1 MNFDLTEEQLAM
13 QKLARDFAD
22 KEIAPVVD
30 ADEKAHRFQREI
42 VRKMGELG
50 FLGCPIPEAY
60 GGSGVG
66 FLGHAI
72 VTEEIARVSGS
83 LRAPFNMQTMGT
95 SMTILK
101 FGNEEQ
107 KKKYIPKL
115 VSAEWLGAFAITEPN
130 AGSDVASMKTT
141 AAEEGD
147 YFVLNGTK
155 TWITYASVADV
166 AVMFAYTDK
175 SLKHKGMSAFILD
188 MKSPGISTPEIA
200 DKFGWHACPTG
211 EVIMEDVKVPKEN
224 LLGETGQGFAIVMA
238 DLDCTRLSCAA
249 GAVGVAQ
256 ACIDACVKYCNERE
270 QFGQLIGKF
279 QMNQEIIADMIVGTE
294 AARLLT
300 HRCAVQKDQ
309 GRRNTL
315 ETSMAKYFATENG
328 VKAADQAI
336 KLYGAY
342 GISGEYPVE
351 RYYREAKIYQIVEG
365 AANIQK
371 TIIGTD
377 ALGYRRA
384 NG

>member
-1 MNFDLTEEQLAM
+1 MDFDLTQEQLAM
-13 QKLARDFAD
+13 QRLARDFAA

-42 VRKMGELG
+42 VKKMGDLG
-50 FLGCPIPEAY
+50 FLGCPIPEEY
-60 GGSGVG
+60 GGSNVG

-101 FGNEEQ
+101 FGDEQQ
-107 KKKYIPKL
+107 KKKYIPNL
-115 VSAEWLGAFAITEPN
+115 VSANWLGAFAITEPN

-141 AAEEGD
+141 ATLDGD
-147 YFVLNGTK
+147 HFILNGTK
-155 TWITYASVADV
+155 TWITYATVADV
-166 AVMFAYTDK
+166 AVMFAYTDRD
-175 SLKHKGMSAFILD
+175 LKHKGMSAFIID

-211 EVIMEDVKVPKEN
+211 EVIMEDVTVPKEN
-224 LLGETGQGFAIVMA
+224 LLGKVGQGFAIVMA

-256 ACIDACVKYCNERE
+256 ACIDACVKYANERE
-270 QFGQLIGKF
+270 QFGQPVGRF
-279 QMNQEIIADMIVGTE
+279 QMNQALIADMVVGTE

-300 HRCAVQKDQ
+300 YRCAVQKDQ

-328 VKAADQAI
+328 VKAADEAI
-336 KLYGAY
+336 KLFGAY

-351 RYYREAKIYQIVEG
+351 RYYREAKVYQIVEG

-371 TIIGTD
+371 MVIGMD
-377 ALGYRRA
+377 ALGYRKA

>member
-1 MNFDLTEEQLAM
+1 MDFDLTQEQLAM
-13 QKLARDFAD
+13 QRLARDFAT

-42 VRKMGELG
+42 VKKMGDLG
-50 FLGCPIPEAY
+50 FLGCPIPEEY
-60 GGSGVG
+60 GGSNVG

-101 FGNEEQ
+101 FGDEQQ
-107 KKKYIPKL
+107 KKKYIPNL
-115 VSAEWLGAFAITEPN
+115 VSANWLGAFAITEPN

-141 AAEEGD
+141 ATLDGD
-147 YFVLNGTK
+147 HFILNGTK
-155 TWITYASVADV
+155 TWITYATVADV
-166 AVMFAYTDK
+166 AVMFAYTDRN
-175 SLKHKGMSAFILD
+175 LKHKGMSAFIID

-211 EVIMEDVKVPKEN
+211 EVIMEDVTVPKEN
-224 LLGETGQGFAIVMA
+224 LLGKVGQGFAIVMA

-256 ACIDACVKYCNERE
+256 ACIDACVKYANERE
-270 QFGQLIGKF
+270 QFGQPVGRF
-279 QMNQEIIADMIVGTE
+279 QMNQALIADMVVGTE

-300 HRCAVQKDQ
+300 YRCAVQKDQ

-328 VKAADQAI
+328 VKAADEAI
-336 KLYGAY
+336 KLFGAY

-351 RYYREAKIYQIVEG
+351 RYYREAKVYQIVEG

-371 TIIGTD
+371 MVIGMD
-377 ALGYRRA
+377 ALGYRKA

>member
-50 FLGCPIPEAY
+50 FLGCPIPEEY

-141 AAEEGD
+141 AAEKGD
-147 YFVLNGTK
+147 YFILNGTK

-166 AVMFAYTDK
+166 AVMFAYTDR

-188 MKSPGISTPEIA
+188 MKSPGIST
-200 DKFGWHACPTG
+200 
-211 EVIMEDVKVPKEN
+211 
-224 LLGETGQGFAIVMA
+224 
-238 DLDCTRLSCAA
+238 
-249 GAVGVAQ
+249 
-256 ACIDACVKYCNERE
+256 
-270 QFGQLIGKF
+270 
-279 QMNQEIIADMIVGTE
+279 
-294 AARLLT
+294 
-300 HRCAVQKDQ
+300 
-309 GRRNTL
+309 
-315 ETSMAKYFATENG
+315 
-328 VKAADQAI
+328 
-336 KLYGAY
+336 
-342 GISGEYPVE
+342 
-351 RYYREAKIYQIVEG
+351 
-365 AANIQK
+365 
-371 TIIGTD
+371 
-377 ALGYRRA
+377 
-384 NG
+384 

>member
-1 MNFDLTEEQLAM
+1 MDFDLTQEHLAM
-13 QKLARDFAD
+13 QRLARDFAI

-42 VRKMGELG
+42 VKKMGDLG
-50 FLGCPIPEAY
+50 FLGCPIPEEY
-60 GGSGVG
+60 GGSNVG

-101 FGNEEQ
+101 FGDEQQ
-107 KKKYIPKL
+107 KKKYIPNL
-115 VSAEWLGAFAITEPN
+115 VSANWLGAFAITEPN

-141 AAEEGD
+141 ATLDGD
-147 YFVLNGTK
+147 LFILNGTK
-155 TWITYASVADV
+155 TWITYATVADV
-166 AVMFAYTDK
+166 AVMFAYTDRN
-175 SLKHKGMSAFILD
+175 LKHRGMSAFIID

-211 EVIMEDVKVPKEN
+211 EVIMEDVRVPKEN
-224 LLGETGQGFAIVMA
+224 LLGKVGQGFAIVMA

-256 ACIDACVKYCNERE
+256 ACIDACVKYANERE
-270 QFGQLIGKF
+270 QFGQPVGRF
-279 QMNQEIIADMIVGTE
+279 QMNQAIIADMVVGTE

-300 HRCAVQKDQ
+300 YRCAVQKDQ

-328 VKAADQAI
+328 VKSADEAI
-336 KLYGAY
+336 KFFGAY

-351 RYYREAKIYQIVEG
+351 RYYREAKVYQIVEG

-371 TIIGTD
+371 MIIGMD
-377 ALGYRRA
+377 ALGYRKA

>member
-1 MNFDLTEEQLAM
+1 MEE
-13 QKLARDFAD
+13 
-22 KEIAPVVD
+22 
-30 ADEKAHRFQREI
+30 
-42 VRKMGELG
+42 
-50 FLGCPIPEAY
+50 
-60 GGSGVG
+60 
-66 FLGHAI
+66 
-72 VTEEIARVSGS
+72 
-83 LRAPFNMQTMGT
+83 
-95 SMTILK
+95 
-101 FGNEEQ
+101 
-107 KKKYIPKL
+107 
-115 VSAEWLGAFAITEPN
+115 
-130 AGSDVASMKTT
+130 
-141 AAEEGD
+141 
-147 YFVLNGTK
+147 
-155 TWITYASVADV
+155 
-166 AVMFAYTDK
+166 
-175 SLKHKGMSAFILD
+175 
-188 MKSPGISTPEIA
+188 
-200 DKFGWHACPTG
+200 
-211 EVIMEDVKVPKEN
+211 VKVPKEN
-224 LLGETGQGFAIVMA
+224 LLGKTGQGFGIVMA

-300 HRCAVQKDQ
+300 YRCAVQKDQ

>member
-1 MNFDLTEEQLAM
+1 
-13 QKLARDFAD
+13 
-22 KEIAPVVD
+22 
-30 ADEKAHRFQREI
+30 
-42 VRKMGELG
+42 
-50 FLGCPIPEAY
+50 
-60 GGSGVG
+60 
-66 FLGHAI
+66 
-72 VTEEIARVSGS
+72 
-83 LRAPFNMQTMGT
+83 MGT

-141 AAEEGD
+141 AVEKGD
-147 YFVLNGTK
+147 HFVLNGTK
-155 TWITYASVADV
+155 TWITYATVADV
-166 AVMFAYTDK
+166 AVMFAYTDR
-175 SLKHKGMSAFILD
+175 SLKHKGMSAFVMD

-224 LLGETGQGFAIVMA
+224 MLGKTGQGFAIVMA

-270 QFGQLIGKF
+270 QFGQLIGNF
-279 QMNQEIIADMIVGTE
+279 QMNQEVIADMVVGTE

-300 HRCAVQKDQ
+300 YRCAVQKDQ

-328 VKAADQAI
+328 VRAADQAI
-336 KLYGAY
+336 KLFGAY
-342 GISGEYPVE
+342 GISGEYPAE

-371 TIIGTD
+371 TIIGLD

>member
-1 MNFDLTEEQLAM
+1 MDFDLNEEQLAM
-13 QKLARDFAD
+13 QRLARDFAQ

-50 FLGCPIPEAY
+50 FLGCPIPEEY
-60 GGSGVG
+60 GGSNVG

-101 FGNEEQ
+101 FGTEEQ

-115 VSAEWLGAFAITEPN
+115 VSAEWLGCFCITEPN
-130 AGSDVASMKTT
+130 AGSDVAAMKTT
-141 AAEEGD
+141 AVEEGD
-147 YFVLNGTK
+147 FFILNGTK
-155 TWITYASVADV
+155 TWITYATVADV

-175 SLKHKGMSAFILD
+175 SQKHKGMSAFIVD

-211 EVIMEDVKVPKEN
+211 EVVMEDVKVPKEN
-224 LLGETGQGFAIVMA
+224 LMGKTGQGFAIVMA

-256 ACIDACVKYCNERE
+256 ACIDACVQYCNERE

-279 QMNQEIIADMIVGTE
+279 QMNQAIIADMVVNTE
-294 AARLLT
+294 AARLMT
-300 HRCAVQKDQ
+300 YRCAVQKDQ

-315 ETSMAKYFATENG
+315 ETCMAKYFATENG

-336 KLYGAY
+336 KLFGAY

-371 TIIGTD
+371 MIIGTD
-377 ALGYRRA
+377 ALGYRKA

>member
-1 MNFDLTEEQLAM
+1 MDFDLTEEQLAM
-13 QKLARDFAD
+13 QKLARDFAE

-50 FLGCPIPEAY
+50 FLGCPIPEEY

-141 AAEEGD
+141 AVEKGD
-147 YFVLNGTK
+147 HFVLNGTK
-155 TWITYASVADV
+155 TWITYATVADV
-166 AVMFAYTDK
+166 AVMFAYTDR
-175 SLKHKGMSAFILD
+175 SLKHKGMSAFVMD

-224 LLGETGQGFAIVMA
+224 LLGKIGQGFAIVMA

-270 QFGQLIGKF
+270 QFGQLIGNF
-279 QMNQEIIADMIVGTE
+279 QMNQEVIADMVVGTE

-300 HRCAVQKDQ
+300 YRCAVQKDQ

-342 GISGEYPVE
+342 GISGEYPAE

-371 TIIGTD
+371 TIIGLD
-377 ALGYRRA
+377 ALGYRKA

>member
-1 MNFDLTEEQLAM
+1 MNFDLTEEHLAM
-13 QKLARDFAD
+13 QRIARDFAQ

-30 ADEKAHRFQREI
+30 VDEKAHRFQREI
-42 VRKMGELG
+42 VTKMGELG
-50 FLGCPIPEAY
+50 FLGCPIPEDY
-60 GGSGVG
+60 GGSNVG

-72 VTEEIARVSGS
+72 VTEEIASVSGS

-107 KKKYIPKL
+107 RKKYIPKL

-130 AGSDVASMKTT
+130 AGSDVATMKTNAT
-141 AAEEGD
+141 QDGD
-147 YFVLNGTK
+147 NFILNGTK
-155 TWITYASVADV
+155 TWITYAPVADV
-166 AVMFAYTDK
+166 AIIFAYTDR
-175 SLKHKGMSAFILD
+175 SLKHKGMSAFIVN
-188 MKSPGISTPEIA
+188 MKSPGISTPEIT

-211 EVIMEDVKVPKEN
+211 EIIMEDVEVPKEN
-224 LLGETGQGFAIVMA
+224 LIGKTGQGFAIVMG

-249 GAVGVAQ
+249 GAVGVAR

-270 QFGQLIGKF
+270 QFGQAIGKF
-279 QMNQEIIADMIVGTE
+279 QMNQQIIADMVVGTE

-300 HRCAVQKDQ
+300 YRCAVQKDK
-309 GRRNTL
+309 GIRNTL

-328 VKAADQAI
+328 VRAADEAI
-336 KLYGAY
+336 KLFGAY

-371 TIIGTD
+371 MIIGTD
-377 ALGYRRA
+377 ALGYRKA